1 MKIKGL
7 NLGAMSE
14 NPKKEEEGIE
24 SGHDVGEPE
33 TNRRDR
39 IYERCQRIRNKRKG
53 LNLGAKPENPNQNK
67 WINSRCDSR

>member
-7 NLGAMSE
+7 NLGVMPE
-14 NPKKEEEGIE
+14 NPKKKEGIE
-24 SGHDVGEPE
+24 SGRDVGEPE
-33 TNRRDR
+33 TNIRDR
-39 IYERCQRIRNKRKG
+39 IYARCQRIRNKRKG